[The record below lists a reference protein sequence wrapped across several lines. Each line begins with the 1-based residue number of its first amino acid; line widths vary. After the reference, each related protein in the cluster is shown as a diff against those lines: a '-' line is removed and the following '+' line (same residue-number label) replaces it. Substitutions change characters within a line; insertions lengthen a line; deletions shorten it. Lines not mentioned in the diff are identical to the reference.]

1 MLYEKGKSEKTMKM
15 KKKIFIILI
24 IILVMLGVFFLGRQV
39 GINTIPNSTKI
50 VKTEEQVSTQNIKK
64 TLTSSGSIASKTT
77 EKISL
82 STAKYFDAMCVETDD
97 TVLKDNNILKYR
109 DGTYLTASNDCVIV
123 STNLPETGYKATS
136 SNYVEVS
143 YLNVLT
149 ISLSISENEVS
160 SLAVGQEVEI
170 SLSAD
175 DSKKFTGKLT
185 KIDSVGTY
193 SNSGTTFTAT
203 VEFENDGS
211 VKLGMSVS
219 CTIIIKEEKDVV
231 SVPINAVATNSEGKK
246 YVVKVNSDGSTEE
259 TIVETGIA
267 NESYV
272 QITSG
277 LTTEDKVQ
285 IETEITE
292 DANTSSQKS
301 NGGFSGMPGGMMGGD
316 MPGGSSSKR
325 PSGDFDKSKFQGM
338 ERPSQSK

>member
-1 MLYEKGKSEKTMKM
+1 M

-39 GINTIPNSTKI
+39 GINTNQNSTKVI
-50 VKTEEQVSTQNIKK
+50 KTEEQVTTQNIKK
-64 TLTSSGSIASKTT
+64 TLTASGSIASKET
-77 EKISL
+77 EKLTL
-82 STAKYFDAMCVETDD
+82 STTKYFDAMCVEIDD
-97 TVLKDNNILKYR
+97 TVLKDNNILKYK
-109 DGTYLTASNDCVIV
+109 DGTYLNANNDCVII
-123 STNLPETGYKATS
+123 STNLPETGYRATS

-143 YLNVLT
+143 NLNLLT
-149 ISLSISENEVS
+149 ISLSISENEIS
-160 SLAVGQEVEI
+160 SLAVGQDVEI
-170 SLSAD
+170 SLTAD

-193 SNSGTTFTAT
+193 SNSGTTFTAV

-219 CTIIIKEEKDVV
+219 CTIILKEEKDVV

-272 QITSG
+272 QILSG
-277 LTTEDKVQ
+277 LTTEDIVQ

-292 DANTSSQKS
+292 DANTSSQKT
-301 NGGFSGMPGGMMGGD
+301 NGFGEMQRGTMGGD
-316 MPGGSSSKR
+316 MPGDSSKR
-325 PSGDFDKSKFQGM
+325 PSGNFDRSKFQSG
-338 ERPSQSK
+338 ERQSQSNN